1 MKHLLK
7 IVNAQSDRGSSR
19 RSGRRL
25 DSSNRTRLRAAIAT
39 LFAVI
44 AVGGGVIATAGAT
57 GENAGNKL
65 AGTWKVTV
73 NRPAPL
79 PPLTS
84 LQVYTGEGSM
94 VESGSE
100 SVSRSPQY
108 ASWERVWRREYVA
121 TGVFFR
127 FDRQTGAFLGEQ
139 KINRTIELARDGQS
153 FTFRGRGTAYD
164 ANGNVVASFPVSG
177 SGQRLQ
183 VEEQS

>member
-39 LFAVI
+39 VFAVI

-57 GENAGNKL
+57 NQSAGNTL
-65 AGTWKVTV
+65 AGTWTVTV

-79 PPLTS
+79 PPVTS
-84 LQVYTGEGSM
+84 LQVYTDEGSM
-94 VESGSE
+94 IESGSD

-108 ASWERVWRREYVA
+108 ASYERVRGREYA
-121 TGVFFR
+121 MTGLMLR
-127 FDRQTGAFLGEQ
+127 FDPQTGAFAGQ
-139 KINRTIELARDGQS
+139 MKINRTIDLAQDGQS
-153 FTFRGRGTAYD
+153 FTFQGRATTYD